1 MKIESIRIV
10 RVAMPLIYP
19 FRTAFGND
27 EVIESV
33 LVQLSSG
40 DHYGWGESACW
51 RAPAY
56 CPECSATQFVISRD
70 FIAPRLL
77 NQQISSGEELQSRLA
92 GIKGNHFAKAAFDL
106 AWWDLY
112 AKEQNQPLWKILGG
126 RSRVVTAGADFG
138 VMENIPQ
145 LIESICQANEQG
157 YRRVKLKYRPGWDLN
172 MIEQVRARFPDTV
185 IHVDCNSCYSLNDL
199 EMFKE
204 LDNYQLAMIEQ
215 PLAHDDLVDH
225 ATLQSQLKTPI
236 CLDESIVTADKAR
249 KAIQV
254 GACRWV
260 NIKLGRVGGITNALE
275 INRVCEGK
283 GIPCWVGGMLESA
296 IGASHNIAFATLPN
310 MKYPSDIF
318 PTSRF
323 YKQDLGTP
331 SIEHSA
337 PSQFEASGES
347 GIGVCPNEQLLEEMA
362 IEQTVLA

>member
-1 MKIESIRIV
+1 
-10 RVAMPLIYP
+10 MPLIYP
-19 FRTAFGND
+19 FRTAFGDD
-27 EVIESV
+27 EVIQSV
-33 LVQLSSG
+33 LVQLSCG
-40 DHYGWGESACW
+40 DHHGWGESACW
-51 RAPAY
+51 KAPAY

-77 NQQISSGEELQSRLA
+77 NQQIPSGQELQDRLA

-106 AWWDLY
+106 AWWDLH
-112 AKEQNQPLWKILGG
+112 AKQQNQPLWKILGG
-126 RSRVVTAGADFG
+126 KSRVAIAGADFG
-138 VMENIPQ
+138 VMESIPQ
-145 LIESICQANEQG
+145 LMESIRQASEQG
-157 YRRVKLKYRPGWDLN
+157 YRRVKLKYRPGWDLE
-172 MIEQVRARFPDTV
+172 MIEQVRAAFPDTV
-185 IHVDCNSCYSLNDL
+185 IHVDCNSGYSLDDL

-204 LDNYQLAMIEQ
+204 LDHYQLAMIEQ

-225 ATLQSQLKTPI
+225 ATLQSHLKTPI
-236 CLDESIVTADKAR
+236 CLDESIVSADKAR
-249 KAIQV
+249 KAIEI

-275 INRVCEGK
+275 INRVCQRG

-296 IGASHNIAFATLPN
+296 IGAAHNIAFATLAN
-310 MKYPSDIF
+310 MKYPCDIF

-347 GIGVCPNEQLLEEMA
+347 GIGVCPNEQFLEELAM
-362 IEQTVLA
+362 EQTVLS

>member
-10 RVAMPLIYP
+10 RVAMPLTYP
-19 FRTAFGND
+19 FRTAFGNN

-33 LVQLSSG
+33 LVQMSSG
-40 DHYGWGESACW
+40 DHSGWGESACW

-56 CPECSATQFVISRD
+56 SPECSATQFVISRD

-77 NQQISSGEELQSRLA
+77 NQQIASGEELQKRFA
-92 GIKGNHFAKAAFDL
+92 GIKGNPFAKAAFDL
-106 AWWDLY
+106 AWWDLH
-112 AKEQNQPLWKILGG
+112 AKKQNQPLWKILGG
-126 RSRVVTAGADFG
+126 KSGVVTAGADFG
-138 VMENIPQ
+138 VMESIPQ
-145 LIESICQANEQG
+145 LIEVICQAEEQG
-157 YRRVKLKYRPGWDLN
+157 YKRVKLKYRPGWELD
-172 MIEQVRARFPDTV
+172 MIEQVRTRFPDTV
-185 IHVDCNSCYSLNDL
+185 IHVDCNSCYSLNDM
-199 EMFKE
+199 EMLKE

-215 PLAHDDLVDH
+215 PLAYDDLVDH
-225 ATLQSQLKTPI
+225 ATLQSHLKTPI
-236 CLDESIVTADKAR
+236 CLDESIVSADKAR
-249 KAIQV
+249 KAIQI

-260 NIKLGRVGGITNALE
+260 NIKLGRVGGITPALA
-275 INRVCEGK
+275 INRVCETK

-347 GIGVCPNEQLLEEMA
+347 GIGVMPNEQLLEEMA
-362 IEQTVLA
+362 IEQAVLA